1 MLGDFTYFQVAF
13 LSGAAFLAALVR
25 GFSGFGSALVYM
37 PLAAQF
43 LTPFQALTT
52 IVIFDLMGPLPMV
65 RKASKECEAN
75 DLFRLIAGLIVALP
89 LGVYTLTLVPAEAFQ
104 YSVSVVAMLA
114 LVLFLSGI
122 RYRGELTPPLLYV
135 TGASSGFLHG
145 IAGIPGPPVI
155 LLYMASTRPV
165 QIIRAN
171 TFLFLFTTDIVM
183 LPSLALFGRLDP
195 SAMILGAVLI
205 IPNLIGILVGSRLFR
220 PNHDKTY
227 RTVAYVIIAVAAIS
241 GLPIWR

>member
-1 MLGDFTYFQVAF
+1 MLGEFTHSQIAF

-25 GFSGFGSALVYM
+25 GFSGLGSALVYM

-52 IVIFDLMGPLPMV
+52 IVIFDLLGPLPMV
-65 RKASKECEAN
+65 RKASKECEAR
-75 DLFRLIAGLIVALP
+75 DLTGLIVGLVVALP
-89 LGVYTLTLVPAEAFQ
+89 IGLYTLTRVPPEAFQ

-114 LVLFLSGI
+114 LAVFVSGI
-122 RYRGELTPPLLYV
+122 RYRGELTPPLLYA
-135 TGASSGFLHG
+135 TGGSAGFLHG

-155 LLYMASTRPV
+155 LLYMASMRPV

-183 LPSLALFGRLDP
+183 LPALALFGRLDP
-195 SAMILGAVLI
+195 SALVLGAFLI

-220 PNHDKTY
+220 PEYEKTY
-227 RTVAYVIIAVAAIS
+227 RAVAYTVIAASAIS